1 MPAMA
6 LHSEQTKSAINDYMA
21 RVEEELR
28 EARARSPADE
38 WWWQHHGQR
47 WNETLMIGERARLET
62 HNFLFPGD
70 FLPESKIPVFGRG
83 RPKPT
88 RHSGGIFQPFDYWE
102 ADFPCADE
110 ARLPRGRVG
119 DGPKWL
125 CGASLHANPCHVVS
139 LGSDFDDK
147 FERAMFAA
155 AGCSSYIVDP
165 TLSVGGMVL
174 SGHEKGRAA
183 AFRAHLATYGAD
195 LNETV
200 GIGTSGERMRLG
212 NTHSVPLVSI
222 RTLLE
227 DRFGSAASSGPISLA
242 VLKAD
247 IEGGEYSAF
256 DSLWEM
262 CAEGRLAID
271 QLSLEVHLLVINMTD
286 RHSFGGMHAIF
297 AGARKCGL
305 MLHHKEVN
313 TWGKFPCSEFSWVSR
328 RHAMRVAAHARMMN
342 GHGRH
347 QLMKTS

>member
-1 MPAMA
+1 MT
-6 LHSEQTKSAINDYMA
+6 LHSVRTKDAINDYMA
-21 RVEEELR
+21 RVVEELR
-28 EARARSPADE
+28 EARARNPADE

-47 WNETLMIGERARLET
+47 WNETLMIGERARLEK
-62 HNFLFPGD
+62 HAFLFSDD
-70 FLPESKIPVFGRG
+70 FLPESKIPIFGRG

-88 RHSGGIFQPFDYWE
+88 RYGGIFQPFDYWE

-110 ARLPRGRVG
+110 ARLPRGSVG

-155 AGCSSYIVDP
+155 ARCSSYIVDP
-165 TLSVGGMVL
+165 TLSVGDTVL
-174 SGHEKGRAA
+174 LGHEKGRAA
-183 AFRAHLATYGAD
+183 AFRAHLATYGAE
-195 LNETV
+195 LNESV
-200 GIGTSGERMRLG
+200 GIGESGERMRLG

-227 DRFGSAASSGPISLA
+227 DRFGRAASSGPINLA

-256 DSLWEM
+256 DSMWEM

-271 QLSLEVHLLVINMTD
+271 QLNLEVHLLVGNMTH

-313 TWGKFPCSEFSWVSR
+313 TWGRFPCSEFSWVSR
-328 RHAMRVAAHARMMN
+328 RHAMRVAARARMMDRT
-342 GHGRH
+342 GRH
-347 QLMKTS
+347 QMSE